1 MLHSNVCK
9 PKGDTMRRF
18 LAAWMMLALL
28 ALAALLPAS
37 LAQEAQ
43 PQEQPEKPQPAKED
57 KSELHK
63 YVEKK
68 DKAYKWE
75 KVSEKE
81 LVKGTKLYE
90 LKLTSQVWHEITWTH
105 SIQLIVPEKIS
116 KKPTH
121 VLLLIVGSGKARDE
135 LIVASAIVN
144 QIGAPM
150 AILYDIPNQP
160 LFDRL
165 REDDLI
171 AHTFMKFMETKD
183 PTWPL
188 LLPMTKAAVKAMD
201 ALEEFL
207 KKELVYETAGFVV
220 TGASKRG
227 WTTWLTAAVDK
238 RVKAIAPMVYDNL
251 DLVAQ
256 MKHQK
261 ETWGEFSRM
270 IRPYTKR
277 DIPQILLSGDKDA
290 KKLSDL
296 VDPFTYLDRITVP
309 KLIIIGTN
317 DEYWPLDAA
326 NLYWDKLK
334 GEKYLLYV
342 PNEGH
347 GLGKGMMTAVQS
359 IAAFFLKTQG
369 DLKFPDAWWSYQT
382 HENSVSIRYVTDT
395 DRKSAKIWIAKST
408 NLDFRKATWDSVPLF
423 KGKSLNWHIP
433 IEKEKHLALFV
444 EATYEKDGIQ
454 YSLCT
459 NVKIFPPLKE
469 EKGEEGEKEQQPEE
483 KQKEGK

>member
-1 MLHSNVCK
+1 MK
-9 PKGDTMRRF
+9 KF
-18 LAAWMMLALL
+18 LTAWILVMLL
-28 ALAALLPAS
+28 ALAAMLLS
-37 LAQEAQ
+37 FSVAQETE
-43 PQEQPEKPQPAKED
+43 PGKQPEKQEQKPEQKEEE

-68 DKAYKWE
+68 DEAYKWE

-81 LVKGTKLYE
+81 IIKGTKLYE

-105 SIQLIVPEKIS
+105 TIQVMVPEKIS

-121 VLLLIVGSGKARDE
+121 ILLLIVGSGRARDE
-135 LIVASAIVN
+135 LIAATAIVN

-160 LFDRL
+160 LFGRL
-165 REDDLI
+165 REDGLI

-183 PTWPL
+183 PTWLL
-188 LLPMTKAAVKAMD
+188 LLPMTKGAVRAMD

-207 KKELVYETAGFVV
+207 KKELKHESAGFVV

-261 ETWGEFSRM
+261 ETWGKFSHM
-270 IRPYTKR
+270 IAPYTR
-277 DIPQILLSGDKDA
+277 HNIPEILLSGDKDA
-290 KKLSDL
+290 KKLAEL
-296 VDPFTYLDRITVP
+296 VDPFTYLDKITVP

-317 DEYWPLDAA
+317 DAYWPLDAA

-347 GLGKGMMTAVQS
+347 GLGKGMITAVQTIS
-359 IAAFFLKTQG
+359 ALFLKTRG
-369 DLKFPDAWWSYQT
+369 DLKFPELTWEFIEQEKD
-382 HENSVSIRYVTDT
+382 
-395 DRKSAKIWIAKST
+395 IAMGIKST
-408 NLDFRKATWDSVPLF
+408 TECKSTYACTASSPTKDFRKAKWEKKAFPVMAYDKTTGITLGTFSRL
-423 KGKSLNWHIP
+423 KGNYHAIL
-433 IEKEKHLALFV
+433 V
-444 EATYEKDGIQ
+444 EWGFEHSGVTYT
-454 YSLCT
+454 LCT
-459 NVKIFPPLKE
+459 NVKILPPLKE
-469 EKGEEGEKEQQPEE
+469 EKEEEKNPEKQPEE
-483 KQKEGK
+483 KPEEGK